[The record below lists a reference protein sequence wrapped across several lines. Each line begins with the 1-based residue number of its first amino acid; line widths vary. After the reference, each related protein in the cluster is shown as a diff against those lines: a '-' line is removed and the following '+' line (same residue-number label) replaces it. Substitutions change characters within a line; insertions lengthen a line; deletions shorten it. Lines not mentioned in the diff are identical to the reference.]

1 MAIAEILRS
10 TLLSL
15 IEVTNELCKTVA
27 GGDYSPLNELLDR
40 REKLL
45 EQQSFLLARWK
56 DFSKDADNERREL
69 ERLRPLSDLLHK
81 NDEQLTALIV
91 QKRDEIAEQLRRAEN
106 QRRLLVYS
114 R

>member
-1 MAIAEILRS
+1 MALAEVLRS

-27 GGDYSPLNELLDR
+27 DGDYSPLSELLDR
-40 REKLL
+40 REQLL
-45 EQQSFLLARWK
+45 EQQAFLLARWK
-56 DFSKDADNERREL
+56 DFSQNVDNERREL
-69 ERLRPLSDLLHK
+69 ARLRPLSDLLHK
-81 NDEQLTALIV
+81 NDEHLTGLIA
-91 QKRDEIAEQLRRAEN
+91 QKRDQIAEQLRRAEN